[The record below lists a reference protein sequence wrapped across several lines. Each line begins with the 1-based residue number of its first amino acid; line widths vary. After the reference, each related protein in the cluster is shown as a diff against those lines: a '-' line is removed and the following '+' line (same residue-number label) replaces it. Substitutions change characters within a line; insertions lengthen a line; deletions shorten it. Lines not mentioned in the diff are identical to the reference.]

1 MHKYIIK
8 RLLMLIPVMLGIS
21 FILYSIMTLT
31 PGDPAQLI
39 LGPGATEEA
48 IELKRQEL
56 GTDKGF
62 WEGYVDWLTNA
73 VQGDFGTSYRSK
85 EPVFNEVFARFPNT
99 LKLASSAIILSVI
112 FGIGIGIF
120 QAVRQY
126 SMSDNIISGI
136 TLVLTS
142 MPDFWIGLILIIVFA
157 VWLKVLPASGANHWY
172 NFIMPALTAS
182 VGYTAGTI
190 RLTRSSMLEVIRSDY
205 IRTARAKGAAEKTII
220 FKHALKNA
228 LLPVVTLIGIN
239 LGWQL
244 GGTIIVE
251 QIFAIPGIGT
261 LMIGAVRSK
270 DTPLLMASVL
280 FVALLSALINLI
292 TDILYAYIDPRIKAE
307 YSK

>member
-1 MHKYIIK
+1 MHRYIIK

-31 PGDPAQLI
+31 PGDPAQLM

-48 IELKRQEL
+48 IEMKRAEL

-62 WEGYVDWLTNA
+62 WEGYVDWLSGALT
-73 VQGDFGTSYRSK
+73 GDFGESYRSK

-99 LKLASSAIILSVI
+99 LKLASSAILLSVI
-112 FGIGIGIF
+112 FGIGLGIF

-126 SMSDNIISGI
+126 SMSDNIISAG
-136 TLVLTS
+136 TLLLTS
-142 MPDFWIGLILIIVFA
+142 MPDFWIGLILIIVFS
-157 VWLKVLPASGANHWY
+157 VKIKLSHASGASHWY
-172 NFIMPALTAS
+172 NFVLPAITAS
-182 VGYTAGTI
+182 INYTANTI
-190 RLTRSSMLEVIRSDY
+190 RMTRSSMLEVIRSDY
-205 IRTARAKGAAEKTII
+205 IRTARAKGAPEKTVV

-261 LMIGAVRSK
+261 LMIGAVRAK

-280 FVALLSALINLI
+280 FVALLSAIINLV

>member
-1 MHKYIIK
+1 MHRYIIK

-31 PGDPAQLI
+31 PGDPAQLM

-48 IELKRQEL
+48 IEMKRAEL

-62 WEGYVDWLTNA
+62 WEGYVDWLSGALT
-73 VQGDFGTSYRSK
+73 GDFGESYRSK

-99 LKLASSAIILSVI
+99 LKLASSAILLSVI
-112 FGIGIGIF
+112 FGIGLGIF

-126 SMSDNIISGI
+126 SMSDNIISAG
-136 TLVLTS
+136 TLLLTS
-142 MPDFWIGLILIIVFA
+142 MPDFWIGLILIIVFS
-157 VWLKVLPASGANHWY
+157 VKIKLFPASGASHWY
-172 NFIMPALTAS
+172 NFVLPAITAS
-182 VGYTAGTI
+182 INYTANTI
-190 RLTRSSMLEVIRSDY
+190 RMTRSSMLEVIRSDY
-205 IRTARAKGAAEKTII
+205 IRTARAKGAPEKTVV

-261 LMIGAVRSK
+261 LMIGAVRAK

-280 FVALLSALINLI
+280 FVALLSAIINLV

>member
-1 MHKYIIK
+1 MHKYVIK
-8 RLLMLIPVMLGIS
+8 RLIMLIPVMFGIS
-21 FILYSIMTLT
+21 FILYSIMNLT
-31 PGDPAQLI
+31 PGDPARLL
-39 LGPGATEEA
+39 LGESATEESVA
-48 IELKRQEL
+48 MMREELDL
-56 GTDKGF
+56 NKGF
-62 WEGYVDWLTNA
+62 FEGYIDYLTDA
-73 VQGDFGTSYRSK
+73 VQGDFGISYRSK
-85 EPVFNEVFARFPNT
+85 EPVYNEVFARFPNT
-99 LKLASSAIILSVI
+99 LKLASSAILISIVLGVSV
-112 FGIGIGIF
+112 GII

-126 SMSDNIISGI
+126 SLLDNIISAF
-136 TLVLTS
+136 TLIFTS
-142 MPDFWIGLILIIVFA
+142 MPDFWFGLILIIVFA
-157 VWLKVLPASGANHWY
+157 VKLKVLPASGSSQWY
-172 NFIMPALTAS
+172 NYILPAITAS
-182 VGYTAGTI
+182 MGYTAGTI

-205 IRTARAKGAAEKTII
+205 IRTARAKGAPEKDVIY
-220 FKHALKNA
+220 KHALKNA

-280 FVALLSALINLI
+280 FVALLASVINLI

>member
-1 MHKYIIK
+1 MHRYIIK

-21 FILYSIMTLT
+21 FILYSIMILT

-48 IELKRQEL
+48 IEMKREEL

-62 WEGYVDWLTNA
+62 WEGYIDWLGGA
-73 VQGDFGTSYRSK
+73 IHGDFGESYRSQ
-85 EPVFNEVFARFPNT
+85 EPVFNEIFARFPNT
-99 LKLASSAIILSVI
+99 LKLAVSAILLSVI
-112 FGIGIGIF
+112 FGIGLGIF

-126 SMSDNIISGI
+126 TVSDNIISAG

-142 MPDFWIGLILIIVFA
+142 MPDFWIGLILIIIFS
-157 VWLKVLPASGANHWY
+157 VWTKLLPASGANHWY
-172 NFIMPALTAS
+172 CFIMPAITAS
-182 VGYTAGTI
+182 INYTANTV
-190 RLTRSSMLEVIRSDY
+190 RMTRSSMLEVIRSDY
-205 IRTARAKGAAEKTII
+205 IRTARAKGAPERTVI

-228 LLPVVTLIGIN
+228 LLPVVTLVGIN

-251 QIFAIPGIGT
+251 QVFAIPGIGT

-270 DTPLLMASVL
+270 DTPLLMGTVL
-280 FVALLSALINLI
+280 FVALLSALINLA

>member
-1 MHKYIIK
+1 
-8 RLLMLIPVMLGIS
+8 
-21 FILYSIMTLT
+21 MTLT
-31 PGDPAQLI
+31 PGDPAQLM

-48 IELKRQEL
+48 IEMKRAEL

-62 WEGYVDWLTNA
+62 WEGYVDWLSGALT
-73 VQGDFGTSYRSK
+73 GDFGESYRSK

-99 LKLASSAIILSVI
+99 LKLASSAILLSVI
-112 FGIGIGIF
+112 FGIGLGIF

-126 SMSDNIISGI
+126 SMSDNIISAG
-136 TLVLTS
+136 TLLLTS
-142 MPDFWIGLILIIVFA
+142 MPDFWIGLILIIVFS
-157 VWLKVLPASGANHWY
+157 VKIKLFPASGASHWY
-172 NFIMPALTAS
+172 NFVLPAITAS
-182 VGYTAGTI
+182 INYTANTI
-190 RLTRSSMLEVIRSDY
+190 RMTRSSMLEVIRSDY
-205 IRTARAKGAAEKTII
+205 IRTARAKGAPEKTVV

-261 LMIGAVRSK
+261 LMIGAVRAK

-280 FVALLSALINLI
+280 FVALLSAIINLV

>member
-157 VWLKVLPASGANHWY
+157 VWLKVMPASGANHWY
-172 NFIMPALTAS
+172 NFIMPALTA
-182 VGYTAGTI
+182 
-190 RLTRSSMLEVIRSDY
+190 
-205 IRTARAKGAAEKTII
+205 
-220 FKHALKNA
+220 
-228 LLPVVTLIGIN
+228 
-239 LGWQL
+239 
-244 GGTIIVE
+244 
-251 QIFAIPGIGT
+251 
-261 LMIGAVRSK
+261 
-270 DTPLLMASVL
+270 
-280 FVALLSALINLI
+280 
-292 TDILYAYIDPRIKAE
+292 
-307 YSK
+307 

>member
-120 QAVRQY
+120 HAVRQY

-280 FVALLSALINLI
+280 FVAFLSALINLI

>member
-280 FVALLSALINLI
+280 FVAFLSALINLI

>member
-126 SMSDNIISGI
+126 SMSDNILSGI

-220 FKHALKNA
+220 FRHALKNA

-280 FVALLSALINLI
+280 FVAFLSALINLI

>member
-1 MHKYIIK
+1 MHRYIIK

-21 FILYSIMTLT
+21 FTLYAIMTLT

-39 LGPGATEEA
+39 LGPGATQEA
-48 IELKRQEL
+48 IDQLRAEL
-56 GTDKGF
+56 GTDVGF
-62 WEGYVDWLTNA
+62 WEGYVNWLTDA
-73 VQGDFGTSYRSK
+73 LHGEFGTSYRSK
-85 EPVFNEVFARFPNT
+85 EPVFDEVFARFPNT
-99 LKLASSAIILSVI
+99 LKLASSAIIISVI
-112 FGIGIGIF
+112 FGLAIGIF
-120 QAVRQY
+120 QAVHQY
-126 SMSDNIISGI
+126 SLADNIMSGA

-142 MPDFWIGLILIIVFA
+142 MPDFWIGLILIIIFA

-172 NFIMPALTAS
+172 NFIMPAITAS
-182 VGYTAGTI
+182 INYTANTI
-190 RLTRSSMLEVIRSDY
+190 RMTRSSMLEVIRSDY
-205 IRTARAKGAAEKTII
+205 IRTARAKGVPERTVIY
-220 FKHALKNA
+220 KHALKNA

-261 LMIGAVRSK
+261 LMIGAVRGK

-280 FVALLSALINLI
+280 FVALLSALINLG

>member
-1 MHKYIIK
+1 MHRYIIK

-21 FILYSIMTLT
+21 FILYSIMILT

-48 IELKRQEL
+48 IEMKREEL

-62 WEGYVDWLTNA
+62 WEGYIDWLGGA
-73 VQGDFGTSYRSK
+73 LHGDFGESYRSQ
-85 EPVFNEVFARFPNT
+85 EPVFNEIFARFPNT
-99 LKLASSAIILSVI
+99 LKLAVSAILLSVI
-112 FGIGIGIF
+112 FGIGLGIF

-126 SMSDNIISGI
+126 TISDNIISAG

-142 MPDFWIGLILIIVFA
+142 MPDFWIGLILIIIFS
-157 VWLKVLPASGANHWY
+157 VWTKLLPASGANHWY
-172 NFIMPALTAS
+172 CFIMPAITAS
-182 VGYTAGTI
+182 INYTANTV
-190 RLTRSSMLEVIRSDY
+190 RMTRSSMLEVIRSDY
-205 IRTARAKGAAEKTII
+205 IRTARAKGAPERTVI

-228 LLPVVTLIGIN
+228 LLPVVTLVGIN

-251 QIFAIPGIGT
+251 QVFAIPGIGT

-270 DTPLLMASVL
+270 DTPLLMGTVL
-280 FVALLSALINLI
+280 FVALLSALINLA

>member
-120 QAVRQY
+120 QTVRQY